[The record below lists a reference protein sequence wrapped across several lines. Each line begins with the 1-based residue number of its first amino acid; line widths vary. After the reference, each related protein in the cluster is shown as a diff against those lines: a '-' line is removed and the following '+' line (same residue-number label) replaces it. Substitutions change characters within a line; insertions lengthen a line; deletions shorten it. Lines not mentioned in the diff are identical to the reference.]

1 MVENTIDIDG
11 AQNYSYSIKSD
22 FDPDLQEAKE
32 RSDNIEEEIQ
42 SLLTKVISIFISDF
56 FLNLIL
62 LLIIQITDDIEAH
75 NTDLKLKNQYLN
87 DQYLSCFRDY
97 EDKKK
102 KIVDELIRIA
112 SEYNKSFDIKFL
124 IFKILNF
131 QLAIWTLFNI

>member
-1 MVENTIDIDG
+1 MNEFKKYQEMVENTIDIDG

-62 LLIIQITDDIEAH
+62 LLII
-75 NTDLKLKNQYLN
+75 
-87 DQYLSCFRDY
+87 
-97 EDKKK
+97 
-102 KIVDELIRIA
+102 
-112 SEYNKSFDIKFL
+112 
-124 IFKILNF
+124 
-131 QLAIWTLFNI
+131 

>member
-1 MVENTIDIDG
+1 
-11 AQNYSYSIKSD
+11 
-22 FDPDLQEAKE
+22 
-32 RSDNIEEEIQ
+32 
-42 SLLTKVISIFISDF
+42 
-56 FLNLIL
+56 
-62 LLIIQITDDIEAH
+62 
-75 NTDLKLKNQYLN
+75 LKNQYLN

-131 QLAIWTLFNI
+131 